1 MTATKPRKKKSES
14 VVLTDWDMADYIKTK
29 KDVIAFKK
37 CVLNFLNNL
46 LVLTEV
52 K

>member
-29 KDVIAFKK
+29 KDVIAHLEAALAETMFRF
-37 CVLNFLNNL
+37 CYR
-46 LVLTEV
+46 
-52 K
+52 